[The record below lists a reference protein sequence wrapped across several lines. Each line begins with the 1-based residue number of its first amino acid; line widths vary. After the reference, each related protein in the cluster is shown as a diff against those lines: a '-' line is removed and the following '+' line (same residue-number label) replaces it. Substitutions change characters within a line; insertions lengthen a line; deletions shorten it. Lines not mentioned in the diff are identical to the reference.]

1 MPCIHC
7 ATAILFLDNQFC
19 WAKHFTT
26 VIMVNYSKIPQQ
38 IAVYFHGCW
47 YFQTDYVLEKKTEPV
62 WDVEYSNSGSN
73 ERLVHFLV
81 KHSLLYSSNLVNPI
95 FAKLLVTRCHRSILF
110 SYWTVWSFFFRSNFV
125 CCRLEAFIYFNWT
138 AEYFNN
144 QVITYFTAWKF
155 IIGLDLVR
163 TKTEIITK

>member
-47 YFQTDYVLEKKTEPV
+47 YFQTDYILEKRTEPV

-110 SYWTVWSFFFRSNFV
+110 SYWTVWSFFFAQILFV
-125 CCRLEAFIYFNWT
+125 VDLKPL
-138 AEYFNN
+138 
-144 QVITYFTAWKF
+144 FTLTGRQN
-155 IIGLDLVR
+155 ILT
-163 TKTEIITK
+163 TKLLHILQHENL